1 MIMTLKNL
9 ERLEERITTLT
20 EKFVKLK
27 QSHEK
32 ALGDLSVRDRRIG
45 ELNNKLKEF
54 QKTKVQ
60 IHSRIENILKRLEG
74 LKAKSEE

>member
-1 MIMTLKNL
+1 MTLENL

-20 EKFVKLK
+20 EKFLELK

-32 ALGDLSVRDRRIG
+32 ALSELSVRDQRID
-45 ELNNKLKEF
+45 ELNDKLKEF

-60 IHSRIENILKRLEG
+60 IHARIENILKRLEL
-74 LKAKSEE
+74 LKTQSES

>member
-1 MIMTLKNL
+1 MSLENL

-27 QSHEK
+27 QSHEQ
-32 ALGDLSVRDRRIG
+32 ALGELSVRDQRID
-45 ELNNKLKEF
+45 ELNDKLKEF

-60 IHSRIENILKRLEG
+60 IDSKIENILKRLEG
-74 LKAKSEE
+74 IKAQAER

>member
-1 MIMTLKNL
+1 MTLENL

-20 EKFVKLK
+20 EKFVELK

-32 ALGDLSVRDRRIG
+32 ALSELSVRDQRID
-45 ELNNKLKEF
+45 ELNEKLKEF

-60 IHSRIENILKRLEG
+60 IHSRIENILKRLEV
-74 LKAKSEE
+74 LKTQSDS